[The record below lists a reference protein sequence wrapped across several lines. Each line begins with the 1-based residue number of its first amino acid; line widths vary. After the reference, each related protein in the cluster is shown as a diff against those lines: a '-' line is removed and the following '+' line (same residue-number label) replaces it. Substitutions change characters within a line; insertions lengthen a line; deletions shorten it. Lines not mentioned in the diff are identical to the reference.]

1 MAVSIAA
8 ARALSAEPV
17 LSVNDLKVHFF
28 TRRGVV
34 RAVDGISFTV
44 HKGERFGLVG
54 ESGSGKSTTA
64 LGIMR
69 TVQEPGRIAG
79 GNITLHADDTV
90 VDLATLGS
98 EQMRQRRLA
107 DVAMIPQGSMNSLN
121 PVRRIVDH
129 FRDSILA
136 HERNVPDRKIV
147 ERMDELLRMVG
158 LQPSVARLYPHELS
172 GGMKQRVCIAL
183 SICLSPR
190 VIIADEPTSALD
202 VVVQRRVMET
212 LGSVQERLH
221 AAVILV
227 GHDMG
232 LLAQFVD
239 RLGVMYA
246 GKLVEIGTV
255 RQIFDNPLHPYT
267 RLLIES
273 LPTLEQRGVFH
284 GVPGLPP
291 SLLNP
296 PSGCLFYP
304 RCPSRMD
311 ICQHVVPP
319 LVEVEPDHWA
329 ACHMYQGEER
339 QGVVA

>member
-1 MAVSIAA
+1 MAVSVAS
-8 ARALSAEPV
+8 ARTVSTEPV
-17 LSVNDLKVHFF
+17 LSVGDLKVHFF

-34 RAVDGISFTV
+34 RAVDGISFTI

-69 TVQEPGRIAG
+69 MVQDPGRIAAG
-79 GNITLHADDTV
+79 SIMLYGDDAP
-90 VDLATLGS
+90 VDLTTLGPD
-98 EQMRQRRLA
+98 QMRQRRLSDIA
-107 DVAMIPQGSMNSLN
+107 LIPQGSMNSLN
-121 PVRRIVDH
+121 PVRRIDDH
-129 FRDSILA
+129 FKDSIRA
-136 HERNVPDRKIV
+136 HESNARDRDIDG
-147 ERMDELLRMVG
+147 RMNELLRMVG
-158 LQPSVARLYPHELS
+158 LKPSVGRLYPHELS

-183 SICLSPR
+183 SICLSPK

-202 VVVQRRVMET
+202 VVVQRRVMAT
-212 LGSVQERLH
+212 LAGVQERLG

-246 GKLVEIGTV
+246 GKLVEVGSI
-255 RQIFDNPLHPYT
+255 RDIFNNPLHPYT

-296 PSGCLFYP
+296 PEGCLFAT
-304 RCPSRMD
+304 RCPSRMEV
-311 ICQHVVPP
+311 CERVVPP

-329 ACHMYQGEER
+329 ACHLHPSPER
-339 QGVVA
+339 EGSVA

>member
-1 MAVSIAA
+1 MAVSIAS
-8 ARALSAEPV
+8 ARTVSTDPV
-17 LSVNDLKVHFF
+17 LSVNGLKVHFF

-34 RAVDGISFTV
+34 RAVDGISFTL

-69 TVQEPGRIAG
+69 TIQEPGRIVD
-79 GNITLHADDTV
+79 GNIALYADDMV
-90 VDLATLGS
+90 VDLASLQP
-98 EQMRQRRLA
+98 EEMRQRRLA

-136 HERNVPDRKIV
+136 HERNVPDRQII
-147 ERMDELLRMVG
+147 ERMHELLRMVG
-158 LQPSVARLYPHELS
+158 LQPAVARLYPHELS

-183 SICLSPR
+183 SICLSPK

-212 LGSVQERLH
+212 LAAVQERLH

-267 RLLIES
+267 RLLIDS
-273 LPTLEQRGVFH
+273 LPTLEQRGVFR

-304 RCPSRMD
+304 RCPSRME
-311 ICQHVVPP
+311 ICQHVAPP

-329 ACHMYQGEER
+329 ACHMYQGEGR
-339 QGVVA
+339 QEVVA